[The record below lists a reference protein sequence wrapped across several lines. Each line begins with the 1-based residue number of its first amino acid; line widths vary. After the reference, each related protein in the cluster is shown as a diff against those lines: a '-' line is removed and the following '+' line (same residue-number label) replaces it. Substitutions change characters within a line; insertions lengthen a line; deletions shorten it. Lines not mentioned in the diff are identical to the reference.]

1 MTTVKHVSYYT
12 NVMGQWGKQLGPKP
26 TEAEL
31 ALAHVFGRPGKQ
43 SFVVAMALREAG
55 VTRGQMLGA
64 CAMFDGK
71 PTPQLNHMRALVN
84 AKMFT
89 RQPVPGAYALV
100 KGPNADRFIDLH
112 GAKAAAVA
120 EAKAGNKADK
130 PAKVKAAKKPRKAK
144 ADKPVDAP
152 VAEAAPAEVV
162 AEVQA

>member
-1 MTTVKHVSYYT
+1 MATVKHVSYYT
-12 NVMGQWGKQLGPKP
+12 HVMQQWGKQLGPKP

-43 SFVVAMALREAG
+43 SFVVGMALREAG
-55 VTRGQMLGA
+55 VTRGQMLEA

-112 GAKAAAVA
+112 GAKAAAEV
-120 EAKAGNKADK
+120 KADK
-130 PAKVKAAKKPRKAK
+130 PAKVKAAQKPKA
-144 ADKPVDAP
+144 AKPAELP
-152 VAEAAPAEVV
+152 VSEAAPADVV

>member
-1 MTTVKHVSYYT
+1 MATVKHVSYYT
-12 NVMGQWGKQLGPKP
+12 NVMQQWGKQLGPKP

-43 SFVVAMALREAG
+43 SFVVGMALREAG
-55 VTRGQMLGA
+55 VTRGQMLEA

-112 GAKAAAVA
+112 GAKAAA
-120 EAKAGNKADK
+120 EAK

-144 ADKPVDAP
+144 ADRPAELPVS
-152 VAEAAPAEVV
+152 ETAPAEAV

>member
-1 MTTVKHVSYYT
+1 MTNVKHVSYYT
-12 NVMGQWGKQLGPKP
+12 NVMQQWGKQLGPKP

-43 SFVVAMALREAG
+43 SFIVGMALREAG
-55 VTRGQMLGA
+55 VTRGQMLEA

-112 GAKAAAVA
+112 GAKAAA
-120 EAKAGNKADK
+120 EAK

-144 ADKPVDAP
+144 AAKPAELP
-152 VAEAAPAEVV
+152 VSEVAPAEV
-162 AEVQA
+162 QA

>member
-1 MTTVKHVSYYT
+1 MATVKHVSYYT
-12 NVMGQWGKQLGPKP
+12 NVMQQWGKQLGPKP

-43 SFVVAMALREAG
+43 SFVVGMALREAG
-55 VTRGQMLGA
+55 VTRGQMLEA

-112 GAKAAAVA
+112 GAKAAAEV
-120 EAKAGNKADK
+120 KADKADK

-144 ADKPVDAP
+144 ADRPAELPVS
-152 VAEAAPAEVV
+152 ETAPAEVA

>member
-1 MTTVKHVSYYT
+1 MATVKHVSYYT
-12 NVMGQWGKQLGPKP
+12 NVMQQWGKQLGPKP

-43 SFVVAMALREAG
+43 SFVVGMALREAG
-55 VTRGQMLGA
+55 VTRGQMLEA

-112 GAKAAAVA
+112 GAKAAA
-120 EAKAGNKADK
+120 EAK
-130 PAKVKAAKKPRKAK
+130 PAKAKAAKKPRKAK
-144 ADKPVDAP
+144 AAKPAELP
-152 VAEAAPAEVV
+152 VSETAPAEAV

>member
-1 MTTVKHVSYYT
+1 MATVKHVSYYT
-12 NVMGQWGKQLGPKP
+12 NVMQQWGKQLGPKP

-43 SFVVAMALREAG
+43 SFVVGMALREAG
-55 VTRGQMLGA
+55 VTRGQMLEA
-64 CAMFDGK
+64 CSMFDGK

-112 GAKAAAVA
+112 GAKAAA
-120 EAKAGNKADK
+120 EAK
-130 PAKVKAAKKPRKAK
+130 PAKVKAAKKPRTAK
-144 ADKPVDAP
+144 AAKPAELP
-152 VAEAAPAEVV
+152 VSETAPAEAV

>member
-1 MTTVKHVSYYT
+1 MSNVKHVSYYT
-12 NVMGQWGKQLGPKP
+12 NVMQQWGKQLGPKP

-43 SFVVAMALREAG
+43 SFVVGMALREAG
-55 VTRGQMLGA
+55 VTRGQMLEA

-112 GAKAAAVA
+112 GAKAAA
-120 EAKAGNKADK
+120 EAK

-144 ADKPVDAP
+144 AAKPAELP
-152 VAEAAPAEVV
+152 VSETAPAEAV

>member
-1 MTTVKHVSYYT
+1 MATVKHVSYYT
-12 NVMGQWGKQLGPKP
+12 NVMQQWGKQLGPKP

-43 SFVVAMALREAG
+43 SFVVGMALREAG
-55 VTRGQMLGA
+55 VTRGQMLEA

-112 GAKAAAVA
+112 GAKAAA
-120 EAKAGNKADK
+120 EAKPAKADK

-144 ADKPVDAP
+144 ADRPAELPVI
-152 VAEAAPAEVV
+152 EAAPAEV
-162 AEVQA
+162 QA

>member
-1 MTTVKHVSYYT
+1 MATVKHVSYYT
-12 NVMGQWGKQLGPKP
+12 NVMQQWGKQLGPKP

-43 SFVVAMALREAG
+43 SFVVGMALREAG
-55 VTRGQMLGA
+55 VTRGQMLEA

-112 GAKAAAVA
+112 GAKAAAAA
-120 EAKAGNKADK
+120 EVKADK
-130 PAKVKAAKKPRKAK
+130 PAKVKAAKKPRKVKAAK
-144 ADKPVDAP
+144 PAELPVS
-152 VAEAAPAEVV
+152 EAAPAEVV

>member
-1 MTTVKHVSYYT
+1 MQ
-12 NVMGQWGKQLGPKP
+12 QWGKQLGPKP

-43 SFVVAMALREAG
+43 SFVVGMALREAG
-55 VTRGQMLGA
+55 VTRGQMLEA

-112 GAKAAAVA
+112 GAKAAA
-120 EAKAGNKADK
+120 EAK
-130 PAKVKAAKKPRKAK
+130 PAKVKAAKKPRTAK
-144 ADKPVDAP
+144 AAKPAELP
-152 VAEAAPAEVV
+152 VSETAPAEAV

>member
-1 MTTVKHVSYYT
+1 MATVKHVSYYT
-12 NVMGQWGKQLGPKP
+12 NVMQQWGKQLGPKP

-43 SFVVAMALREAG
+43 SFIVGMALRAAG
-55 VTRGQMLGA
+55 VTRGQMLEA

-112 GAKAAAVA
+112 GAKAAAEV
-120 EAKAGNKADK
+120 KADK
-130 PAKVKAAKKPRKAK
+130 PAKVKAAKVKAAKKPRKAK
-144 ADKPVDAP
+144 AAKPAELP
-152 VAEAAPAEVV
+152 VSETAPAEAV

>member
-1 MTTVKHVSYYT
+1 MATVKHVSYYT
-12 NVMGQWGKQLGPKP
+12 NVMQQWGKQLGPKP

-43 SFVVAMALREAG
+43 SLAVALALRDGG
-55 VTRGQMLGA
+55 VTGA
-64 CAMFDGK
+64 QIKAVSALVDGK

-112 GAKAAAVA
+112 GAKAAA
-120 EAKAGNKADK
+120 EAK

-144 ADKPVDAP
+144 AAKPAELP
-152 VAEAAPAEVV
+152 VSETAPAEAV